1 MLSNLQKRLKAKRH
15 IKGLKSKK
23 SLLLTQRM
31 LASQRRDGYWLREVD
46 SDLQIVNELLR
57 SGQNG
62 DRYWISQID
71 SDLEIVN
78 ELLEEALSDFKNKR
92 YRLP

>member
-1 MLSNLQKRLKAKRH
+1 MLTNLQKRFKAKRR
-15 IKGLKSKK
+15 IKGLESKK
-23 SLLLTQRM
+23 SLLEAQR
-31 LASQRRDGYWLREVD
+31 
-46 SDLQIVNELLR
+46 LR
-57 SGQNG
+57 SGQTG

-78 ELLEEALSDFKNKR
+78 ELLEQALSDFKNKR

>member
-1 MLSNLQKRLKAKRH
+1 MLSNLQKRFKAKRH
-15 IKGLKSKK
+15 IKGLRSKK

-31 LASQRRDGYWLREVD
+31 LAGQKRDGHWIREID
-46 SDLQIVNELLR
+46 SDLQIV
-57 SGQNG
+57 
-62 DRYWISQID
+62 D
-71 SDLEIVN
+71 

>member
-1 MLSNLQKRLKAKRH
+1 MLSNLQKRLKAKRR

-31 LASQRRDGYWLREVD
+31 LASQQRSGFQLREID
-46 SDLQIVNELLR
+46 SDLQ
-57 SGQNG
+57 
-62 DRYWISQID
+62 
-71 SDLEIVN
+71 IVN

>member
-1 MLSNLQKRLKAKRH
+1 MLSNLQKRLKAKRR

-23 SLLLTQRM
+23 SLLQTQRM
-31 LASQRRDGYWLREVD
+31 LASQRRDGYWLREV
-46 SDLQIVNELLR
+46 
-57 SGQNG
+57 
-62 DRYWISQID
+62 D

>member
-1 MLSNLQKRLKAKRH
+1 MLTNLRKRLEAKRR

-23 SLLLTQRM
+23 SLLQTQRM
-31 LASQRRDGYWLREVD
+31 LAGQQRSGYWLRE
-46 SDLQIVNELLR
+46 
-57 SGQNG
+57 
-62 DRYWISQID
+62 ID

>member
-1 MLSNLQKRLKAKRH
+1 MLSNLQNRLKAKRH

-46 SDLQIVNELLR
+46 SDLQIVNELL
-57 SGQNG
+57 
-62 DRYWISQID
+62 
-71 SDLEIVN
+71 
-78 ELLEEALSDFKNKR
+78 EEALSDFKNKR

>member
-1 MLSNLQKRLKAKRH
+1 MFTNLQQRFKAKTH

-23 SLLLTQRM
+23 SLLEAQR
-31 LASQRRDGYWLREVD
+31 
-46 SDLQIVNELLR
+46 LR
-57 SGQNG
+57 SGQTG

-78 ELLEEALSDFKNKR
+78 ELLEEALLDFKEKR

>member
-1 MLSNLQKRLKAKRH
+1 MFTNLQKRFKAKTH

-23 SLLLTQRM
+23 SLLEAQR
-31 LASQRRDGYWLREVD
+31 
-46 SDLQIVNELLR
+46 LR
-57 SGQNG
+57 SGQTG

-78 ELLEEALSDFKNKR
+78 ELLEEALLDFKQKR